1 MLMKLDR
8 SSGSELGF
16 LASGCLT
23 DNDYQNFLIPEVE
36 KALETHDT
44 IRLLFQLED
53 FSGWDNKALWH
64 DLTFGLK
71 INLRVDKIALV
82 GDKEWEAWV
91 AKIVKILSHGET
103 NYFPLDDQKAAW
115 EWLSS

>member
-1 MLMKLDR
+1 MKLDR
-8 SSGSELGF
+8 SSEAELGF

-36 KALETHDT
+36 KALATHKT

-53 FSGWDNKALWH
+53 FSGWDNKALWQ
-64 DLTFGLK
+64 DFTYGLK
-71 INLRVDKIALV
+71 INTRVDKIALV
-82 GDKEWEAWV
+82 GNKEWEAWV

-103 NYFPLDDQKAAW
+103 HYFSLDDQQAAW
-115 EWLSS
+115 KWLGS